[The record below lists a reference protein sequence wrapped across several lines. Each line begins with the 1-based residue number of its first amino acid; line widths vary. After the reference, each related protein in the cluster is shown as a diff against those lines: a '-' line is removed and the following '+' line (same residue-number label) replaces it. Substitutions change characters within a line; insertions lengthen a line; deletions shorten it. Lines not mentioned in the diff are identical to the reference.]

1 MRIIAGRDKLAG
13 LGASSAEPSLGAA
26 MVKAVFSLETCA
38 ASTMDHSSLPMSAS
52 KRNIRVLAVANHDPR
67 QERSQLGSLGME
79 QNGLLQL
86 KANARLASR

>member
-1 MRIIAGRDKLAG
+1 
-13 LGASSAEPSLGAA
+13 
-26 MVKAVFSLETCA
+26 
-38 ASTMDHSSLPMSAS
+38 
-52 KRNIRVLAVANHDPR
+52 VANHDPR